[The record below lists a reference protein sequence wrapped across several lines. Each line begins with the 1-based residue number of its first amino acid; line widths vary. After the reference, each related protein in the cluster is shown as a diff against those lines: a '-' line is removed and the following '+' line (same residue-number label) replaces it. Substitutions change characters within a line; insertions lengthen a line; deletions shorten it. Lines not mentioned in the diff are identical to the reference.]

1 MILLALVLWLVPFS
15 VLAQSAVID
24 EDQGLIIVLDI
35 GLRDLQEVDRC
46 FQERDLL
53 KEIDREKDK
62 TIVELKKSLDLVQK
76 DLDLERKENDLNER
90 IIKVQEREIAGINR
104 NFEQMKEVADKSLK
118 LAEIGK
124 PKSNWELILI
134 GLLTVF
140 TLGLV
145 IGM

>member
-1 MILLALVLWLVPFS
+1 MICGKEG
-15 VLAQSAVID
+15 LAQSTVID

-53 KEIDREKDK
+53 REIDQEKDK
-62 TIVELKKSLDLVQK
+62 TIAELKKSLGLVQK

-90 IIKVQEREIAGINR
+90 IIKVQEREIAAER
-104 NFEQMKEVADKSLK
+104 RATEAMTAVADRAIK
-118 LAEIGK
+118 LAETSK
-124 PKSNWELILI
+124 PKTNWGLI
-134 GLLTVF
+134 GTVLIAVF

-145 IGM
+145 VGM

>member
-1 MILLALVLWLVPFS
+1 MICGKE

-24 EDQGLIIVLDI
+24 EDQGLVIVLDI

-62 TIVELKKSLDLVQK
+62 TIAELKKSLELVQK

-90 IIKVQEREIAGINR
+90 IIKIQEREIAGINR
-104 NFEQMKEVADKSLK
+104 NFEQMEEVADRAIK
-118 LAEIGK
+118 LAETSK
-124 PKSNWELILI
+124 PKSNWP
-134 GLLTVF
+134 
-140 TLGLV
+140 TLGLIGILAFV
-145 IGM
+145 IGLAVGL

>member
-1 MILLALVLWLVPFS
+1 MICVRGVS
-15 VLAQSAVID
+15 AQSVAID

-62 TIVELKKSLDLVQK
+62 TIAELKKSLGLVQK

-104 NFEQMKEVADKSLK
+104 NFEQMKMVADWAIK
-118 LAEIGK
+118 LAETSK
-124 PKSNWELILI
+124 PKSNWQ
-134 GLLTVF
+134 
-140 TLGLV
+140 TLGLIGVIAFV
-145 IGM
+145 IGLAVGL

>member
-1 MILLALVLWLVPFS
+1 MICGKEG
-15 VLAQSAVID
+15 LAQSTVID

-53 KEIDREKDK
+53 REIDQEKDK
-62 TIVELKKSLDLVQK
+62 TIAELKKSLGLVQK

-104 NFEQMKEVADKSLK
+104 NFEQMKEVADRAIK
-118 LAEIGK
+118 LAETSK
-124 PKSNWELILI
+124 PKSTWETLGIIGVLAFVI
-134 GLLTVF
+134 GLAV
-140 TLGLV
+140 GL
-145 IGM
+145 

>member
-1 MILLALVLWLVPFS
+1 MICAREG
-15 VLAQSAVID
+15 LAQSAVID

-53 KEIDREKDK
+53 REIDREKDK
-62 TIVELKKSLDLVQK
+62 TIAELKKSLDLVQK

-104 NFEQMKEVADKSLK
+104 NFEQMKEVADRAIK
-118 LAEIGK
+118 LAETSK
-124 PKSNWELILI
+124 PKSNWALI
-134 GLLTVF
+134 GTVLLAVF